1 MTLTDL
7 LTTYSVTMAEISRRY
22 GIPYRTL
29 QDWAAGKHTAPSY
42 VLNLLARCLEA
53 DCK

>member
-7 LTTYSVTMAEISRRY
+7 LTTYAVTMAELSRRY

-29 QDWAAGKHTAPSY
+29 QDWASGKHTAPAY
-42 VLNLLARCLEA
+42 VLTLLARCLEA
-53 DCK
+53 DRT

>member
-7 LTTYSVTMAEISRRY
+7 LTKYAVTMAELSRRY
-22 GIPYRTL
+22 GIPVRTL
-29 QDWAAGKHTAPSY
+29 EDWKAGRRKAPEY

-53 DCK
+53 DKK